1 MIARV
6 VRAAPGH
13 APSLTIVFDR
23 DAPGDDYALRWPRA
37 TFVAEARALLAG
49 YSPTDADQA
58 EVFTLAAYLLAR
70 QAFVGNVPAADLGR
84 GQVPGWWQFDA
95 ARLLRNLAASNS
107 SPRRY
112 LEFLVEVA
120 DRLPEQPPRIYW
132 HARQNPGARLQH
144 DWAVLVDQMRHEGFL
159 DRAAPTRCPLEDFAT
174 SQDYRLNELTTCRL
188 GEPALDPGTQ
198 QPSWWPLRPGT
209 WDEPTFY
216 ALVEIVHDLVA
227 RPRQL
232 HPHDTSSF
240 NGAGLDAPDCE
251 GHYGDF
257 ATDAGRAVY
266 RWCVDHVLAQ
276 HHAPV
281 RFGDA
286 VAGDTTR
293 LVMVTGDDRDEL
305 IRRALASPGPADN
318 DAVRHAVALFRA
330 RAATREDKRSAAVA
344 LARVLEDRRKVLKAE
359 LLRKDEGALFQIA
372 NEFDLR
378 HRDAKQR
385 PDYDEAYLDWVFW
398 WYLATIELTDRL
410 LARQP

>member
-1 MIARV
+1 M
-6 VRAAPGH
+6 
-13 APSLTIVFDR
+13 FDR

-37 TFVAEARALLAG
+37 TFVAEARALLSG
-49 YSPTDADQA
+49 YAATDAAQA

-70 QAFVGNVPAADLGR
+70 HAFVGNVPAADLGR
-84 GQVPGWWQFDA
+84 GQVPGWWPTEA
-95 ARLLRNLAASNS
+95 GRVTRNLSAASP

-112 LEFLVEVA
+112 LQFLVDVA

-132 HARQNPGARLQH
+132 HARADPGARLQH
-144 DWAVLVDQMRHEGFL
+144 DWAVLVDQMRREGFL
-159 DRAAPTRCPLEDFAT
+159 DRAAAPDCPLEDFAA
-174 SQDYRLNELTTCRL
+174 SQDYRLNELTTGRL
-188 GEPALDPGTQ
+188 GEPSPDPSTP

-216 ALVEIVHDLVA
+216 ALVEVVHDLVA

-232 HPHDTSSF
+232 HPHDR
-240 NGAGLDAPDCE
+240 GYGWDGPDCE
-251 GHYGDF
+251 GHYADF

-266 RWCVDHVLAQ
+266 RWRVDHLLAQ
-276 HHAPV
+276 HHALV

-286 VAGDTTR
+286 AAGDTTR
-293 LVMVTGDDRDEL
+293 LVGVTGDDRDEL
-305 IRRALASPGPADN
+305 IRRALASPAAIDN

-330 RAATREDKRSAAVA
+330 RGASREDKRSAAVA
-344 LARVLEDRRKVLKAE
+344 LARVLEHRRKLLKTE
-359 LLRKDEGALFQIA
+359 LLRKDEGALFHIA

-385 PDYDEAYLDWVFW
+385 PDYDEAYLDWIFW

-410 LARQP
+410 QARQP